1 MQYKSEEEF
10 LKDYNP
16 NDFERVSVTAD
27 ILLLS
32 VSSYESDNY
41 RKTDEKHM
49 SVLLIKRNNY
59 PFKDKWCFPG
69 GFVKYDED
77 LDLAPARILKTE
89 TNLSDIYLEQLYT
102 YGNPKRDPRMRVLST
117 AYMALVDKNRLQ
129 DSLFPNAFWFDIKIL
144 EENNIVD
151 IFLDNGNITMKLK
164 LEKVLIDK
172 TTERYEY
179 KVLEND
185 YLAFDHAI
193 VLLNG
198 IERLRNK
205 INYTDIVFNMMPE
218 YFTLG
223 ELQSVYEVILDKKLL
238 DPAFRRII
246 SPKVEKTNKM
256 RTGEGHRPSV
266 LFKYKSKKSAACK
279 KV

>member
-1 MQYKSEEEF
+1 MKEYKSEKEF
-10 LKDYNP
+10 LDNYDKSQFDLL
-16 NDFERVSVTAD
+16 SVTAD
-27 ILLLS
+27 ILVLS

-49 SVLLIKRNNY
+49 SVLLVKRDNY
-59 PFKDKWCFPG
+59 PFKGKWCFPG
-69 GFVKYDED
+69 GFVGYDED
-77 LDLAPARILKTE
+77 LDKAPARILKNE

-102 YGNPKRDPRMRVLST
+102 YGDPKRDPRMRIIST
-117 AYMALVDKNRLQ
+117 AYMALIDKNRLTGK
-129 DSLFPNAFWFDIKIL
+129 LNENASWFDVRIL

-151 IFLDNGNITMKLK
+151 IFLDNGETTISLK
-164 LEKVLIDK
+164 IEKVMRDK
-172 TTERYEY
+172 TTDRYDF
-179 KVLEND
+179 KVLENKD
-185 YLAFDHAI
+185 IAFDHAK
-193 VLLNG
+193 VLLSG

-223 ELQSVYEVILDKKLL
+223 ELQTVYEVILNKKLL

-246 SPKVEKTNKM
+246 EPKVEKTDKM

-266 LFKYKSKKSAACK
+266 LFKYKG
-279 KV
+279 